1 MTKCVIIVTYE
12 PELNNLRQLTE
23 NVEKAGFIPVIV
35 DNSVKYPVK
44 KEEISKMSRVVSMH
58 GNAGIAAAQ
67 NAGIQIAQSLGACKI
82 AFFDQDSMA
91 DESLLRKLENSLDK
105 LGECVVTPMALN
117 KETKEE
123 YPAQRLNK
131 IGYPI
136 DIFVKGETTP
146 QKADLVI
153 SSGMMMTVGVLQKVG
168 NYDEDFFIDFVDLE
182 WCLRCRKAKIPVYI
196 IPDVILLHKIGSTDI
211 QAGEMKI
218 VVHSPVR
225 TYYKVRNSF
234 LMLYKR
240 AGIIFTIR
248 QILPALIHNFLLI
261 FSVKEKGSY
270 LKYYCLGV
278 IHGIFGIRGKYPG
291 GKKDA

>member
-1 MTKCVIIVTYE
+1 M
-12 PELNNLRQLTE
+12 
-23 NVEKAGFIPVIV
+23 EKAGFIPVIV